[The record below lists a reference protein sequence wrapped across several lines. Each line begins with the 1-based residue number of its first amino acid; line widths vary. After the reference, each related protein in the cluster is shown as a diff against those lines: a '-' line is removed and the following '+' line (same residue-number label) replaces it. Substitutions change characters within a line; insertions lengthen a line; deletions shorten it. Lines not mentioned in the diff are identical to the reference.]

1 MQLAKDTCACGH
13 TIENHDGGRG
23 APCNFCGC
31 AAAGAPRAFQVGMIH
46 AMHELTVSMAR
57 LTKEIQAARGAGG
70 TQAGI

>member
-31 AAAGAPRAFQVGMIH
+31 AAAEAPTAFQVGVIH

-57 LTKEIQAARGAGG
+57 LTKEMAARGAGG
-70 TQAGI
+70 TKAGI